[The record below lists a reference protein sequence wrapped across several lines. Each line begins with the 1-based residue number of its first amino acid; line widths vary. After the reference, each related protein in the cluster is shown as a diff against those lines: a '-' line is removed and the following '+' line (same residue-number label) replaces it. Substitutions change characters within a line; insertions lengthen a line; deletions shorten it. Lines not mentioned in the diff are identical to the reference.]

1 MFVPAGDLQ
10 RLRLAKWWT
19 EEFDFDRHP
28 IRALSAGLE
37 NPAGTVMAGNPAS
50 EVSNAI
56 ALRLVDLAHHHWQ
69 ALLVWIELRDH
80 VVFRHQVRQRNPQ
93 VIHLGVNP

>member
-1 MFVPAGDLQ
+1 VDRGIRFQPAPD
-10 RLRLAKWWT
+10 
-19 EEFDFDRHP
+19 P
-28 IRALSAGLE
+28 ALSAGLE

-80 VVFRHQVRQRNPQ
+80 VVFRDQVRQRNPQ
-93 VIHLGVNP
+93 VIHLGVNR

>member
-1 MFVPAGDLQ
+1 
-10 RLRLAKWWT
+10 
-19 EEFDFDRHP
+19 
-28 IRALSAGLE
+28 
-37 NPAGTVMAGNPAS
+37 MAGNPAS

-80 VVFRHQVRQRNPQ
+80 VVFRDQVRQRNPQ